1 MNKCKAVSFNDTREA
16 TGNSLL
22 SAERS
27 IDVAH
32 YMVYSYMHTD
42 ETIHASF
49 F

>member
-1 MNKCKAVSFNDTREA
+1 MNKSKAVSFNDTCEA
-16 TGNSLL
+16 TGNSML

-32 YMVYSYMHTD
+32 YMVYSYMQSD
-42 ETIHASF
+42 ETIHTSF